1 MSDSVSA
8 VRRSETILRRVA
20 LWPRSWFWL
29 LCVDLYPA
37 LTAAALPWS
46 TSAVSVFVVVWL
58 ICLLPTIDWR
68 PFCRSLKRPASYL
81 PLALVA
87 LALLGLFWADD
98 TWEVRLQGLAP
109 VAKLAFI
116 PLLLYHFERSH
127 RAHWVFIAFL
137 ASCTI
142 LMGLSWIVY
151 FAPSWRIS
159 GNEAGVPVRNSI
171 DQTQAFA
178 LCVCALAP
186 LLLALFEKRRTLL
199 AFGSAALLTGFV
211 ANLAFIALARTAFLY
226 LPFLAA
232 VFAVRYLSRQ
242 AALKFLVIVVGVVA
256 LTAFTSPYL
265 RTRLLQT
272 VVELKQNDQSDI
284 ATSTGQRLLY
294 WSKSAEFIATS
305 PILGHGTGSTKE
317 LFDRLAE
324 GKSGPWADKI
334 RNPHNQTLYVAI
346 QWGLFGC
353 IILFS
358 MWGAH
363 LFLFRG
369 RGLIAWIGL
378 SVVAQ
383 NFLSSLVN
391 SHLFDFHAGW
401 LYVLGVGV
409 AGAIVSR
416 ESTSAAIRPWTMNS
430 RPSAAPAAQ

>member
-1 MSDSVSA
+1 MSDSVLA
-8 VRRSETILRRVA
+8 VRRSEMILRRVVS
-20 LWPRSWFWL
+20 WPRSWFWL
-29 LCVDLYPA
+29 LCADLYPA

-46 TSAVSVFVVVWL
+46 TSAVSVFIVLWL
-58 ICLLPTIDWR
+58 ICLLPTIDLR
-68 PFCRSLKRPASYL
+68 SFSRSLKRPASYL
-81 PLALVA
+81 PLALLA

-98 TWEVRLQGLAP
+98 TWGVRLQGLAP
-109 VAKLAFI
+109 VAKLAVI

-127 RAHWVFIAFL
+127 RAYWVFIAFL

-178 LCVCALAP
+178 VCVCALAP
-186 LLLALFEKRRTLL
+186 LLLAFLAKRRTLF
-199 AFGSAALLTGFV
+199 AFGCAALLIGFV
-211 ANLAFIALARTAFLY
+211 ANMAFIAIARTAFLY
-226 LPFLAA
+226 LPVLATI
-232 VFAVRYLSRQ
+232 FAARYLSGK
-242 AALKFLVIVVGVVA
+242 AALIFFVIVVGAVSS
-256 LTAFTSPYL
+256 TAFTSPYL

-272 VVELKQNDQSDI
+272 TVELKQNGQSDI
-284 ATSTGQRLLY
+284 ATSTGLRLLY
-294 WSKSAEFIATS
+294 WSKSMDSIATA

-317 LFDRLAE
+317 LFERLAE

-358 MWGAH
+358 MWGVH
-363 LFLFRG
+363 LLLFRG
-369 RGLIAWIGL
+369 RGLIEWIGL
-378 SVVAQ
+378 SVVVQ

-409 AGAIVSR
+409 AGAIVCR
-416 ESTSAAIRPWTMNS
+416 ESTSARHAPCAPGAPPQS
-430 RPSAAPAAQ
+430 RLA

>member
-46 TSAVSVFVVVWL
+46 TTAVSVFVVVWL
-58 ICLLPTIDWR
+58 ICLLPTIDLR

-81 PLALVA
+81 PLALLA

-109 VAKLAFI
+109 VAKLAVI

-186 LLLALFEKRRTLL
+186 LLLAFFVKRRTLL
-199 AFGSAALLTGFV
+199 AFGCAALLIGFV
-211 ANLAFIALARTAFLY
+211 ANMAFIALARTAFLY

-363 LFLFRG
+363 LLLFRG

-416 ESTSAAIRPWTMNS
+416 ESTSAAIRPCTMNS

>member
-46 TSAVSVFVVVWL
+46 TTAVSVFVVVWL

-109 VAKLAFI
+109 VAKFAVI

-137 ASCTI
+137 ASCTT

-186 LLLALFEKRRTLL
+186 LLLAFFEKRRTLL

-272 VVELKQNDQSDI
+272 VVEFKQNGQSDI

-369 RGLIAWIGL
+369 RGLIEWIGL

-416 ESTSAAIRPWTMNS
+416 ESTSTAIRPWTMNS
-430 RPSAAPAAQ
+430 RPSAVPAAQ

>member
-1 MSDSVSA
+1 M
-8 VRRSETILRRVA
+8 
-20 LWPRSWFWL
+20 
-29 LCVDLYPA
+29 
-37 LTAAALPWS
+37 
-46 TSAVSVFVVVWL
+46 VVWL
-58 ICLLPTIDWR
+58 ICLFPTINLR
-68 PFCRSLKRPASYL
+68 SFCRSLKQPASYL
-81 PLALVA
+81 PLALLA

-98 TWEVRLQGLAP
+98 TWGVRLEGIAP
-109 VAKLAFI
+109 VAKLAVI

-137 ASCTI
+137 GSCTI

-178 LCVCALAP
+178 ICVCALAP
-186 LLLALFEKRRTLL
+186 ILLAFFAKRRTLL
-199 AFGSAALLTGFV
+199 AFGCSALLIGFV
-211 ANLAFIALARTAFLY
+211 VNMAFIALARTAFLY

-232 VFAVRYLSRQ
+232 IFAARYLSGK
-242 AALKFLVIVVGVVA
+242 AALKFFVIVAGAAVLA
-256 LTAFTSPYL
+256 AFTSPYL
-265 RTRLLQT
+265 RHRLLQT
-272 VVELKQNDQSDI
+272 AVEFKQNDQSDI

-294 WSKSAEFIATS
+294 WSNSLDSIARA
-305 PILGHGTGSTKE
+305 PILGHGTGSTKQ
-317 LFDRLAE
+317 LFERLAE

-363 LFLFRG
+363 LLLFRG
-369 RGLIAWIGL
+369 HGLIEWIGL

-383 NFLSSLVN
+383 NFLSGFAN

-409 AGAIVSR
+409 AGAIVCR
-416 ESTSAAIRPWTMNS
+416 ESTSPTVRHAT
-430 RPSAAPAAQ
+430 